1 MATNSLAPTM
11 EPMEPT
17 PAPAPQPGLFD
28 GQMPMPQA
36 TTISDPVNDI
46 PVQPVQPVQ
55 PEPPVPEQQ
64 EETQVA
70 GLGAILK
77 GVLGKGKVDAPRLDS
92 AIDPAATQGTVGRFT
107 VIREA
112 TPDEVN
118 SFYDLVGKTEGAP
131 SPTAAQRAQGIPT
144 AEFNLQNI
152 EGPDEIKAVIDN
164 VSEIW
169 RDAGH
174 AAGRGTI
181 TFEQTKEM
189 AAGLGLGKVVDTL
202 LKRNP
207 GDMLN
212 AEQIHASLQA
222 ITSSSVELNRLAKIA
237 ADPARSSQEDLLKF
251 RQHLAFHAALE
262 ANMKGAQ
269 MEVARA
275 LGAFRIPR
283 SADSDAAVAM
293 QQGIEGIIKD
303 YGGEASVRDM
313 AKAYLALPNQGARNN
328 FASGAYS
335 KVKDMWFE
343 LWINGLLSSPT
354 THVVNN
360 FSNLVMQGIQLPER
374 FLAGVIGATRQALG
388 SKTDRVYMTE
398 TLADVVGFFQGIG
411 DGFKLA
417 HEAFKTG
424 APVRDLASKVESAQQ
439 RAISAKNMGVDEE
452 SFAGK
457 GIDFLGA
464 AIRLPGRL
472 LMSEDEFWKAVAFRR
487 ELNSQA
493 VRRSMNMRRE
503 AKAMRDAGADQQQI
517 AAAQL
522 TEADILSTV
531 EDVLKGSN
539 AEATNSAQEFSRV
552 ATFTNPVEGSLGKF
566 GAALQGTTIGRIL
579 MPFFRTP
586 VQITTA
592 FIERSPLGFAK
603 AIRNAKDPIKRDALI
618 ARASL
623 GTSVMGYSMY
633 QYSNGRITGSGP
645 SDYTLRR
652 QLESIGWKRWS
663 LVHPKVENPRWLQVG
678 HMYVLHPDDV
688 EYQSYHRME
697 PVSMVLAVS
706 ADLAERLRWPT
717 AYEEEGEELF
727 MSGVNV
733 VFDYLKEQ
741 TFLQSMGN
749 VAKLFDLGSAQGNN
763 EASKIVQSFVG
774 SMIPYSSLLSAIERQ
789 PMFSGDPTS
798 PLIIA
803 DRNEP
808 LGLRDFYAGLERMD
822 ARLPFKESEGP
833 VLKDRFGSPRLSPNI
848 TVRQLLL
855 PPIIADVL
863 GDSSEKIDADPVM
876 TEIVKIGLPVRMPP
890 RKILGIRL
898 TAREYDRFLTFAST
912 PPPIKSPITGKLEP
926 SESFYNSLKELVESP
941 GYQEATVPDKQDL
954 VSGLDSIFKMVA
966 KTLLL
971 DAPEYEEEFADL
983 RKKHRQQKQ
992 IIDQVGRQ
1000 VQ

>member
-1 MATNSLAPTM
+1 MVTNPLAPTV
-11 EPMEPT
+11 EPT

-36 TTISDPVNDI
+36 APAPDNDSMI
-46 PVQPVQPVQ
+46 VPAETPVQPV
-55 PEPPVPEQQ
+55 PEQP

-70 GLGAILK
+70 GLGSATLGRI
-77 GVLGKGKVDAPRLDS
+77 LGKGAVDAPRLDS
-92 AIDPAATQGTVGRFT
+92 AIDPLTTQGTVGRFT

-112 TPDEVN
+112 SDDEVN

-152 EGPDEIKAVIDN
+152 DGPDALKETIDN

-189 AAGLGLGKVVDTL
+189 AAGLGLGKVVNTL
-202 LKRNP
+202 LNRKP

-222 ITSSSVELNRLAKIA
+222 ITSSAVELNRLAKVA
-237 ADPARSSQEDLLKF
+237 ATATDQADLLKF

-283 SADSDAAVAM
+283 SAEGDTAVAM
-293 QQGIEGIIKD
+293 QEGIINVLKD
-303 YGGEASVRDM
+303 YGGAESVQDM
-313 AKAYLALPNQGARNN
+313 AKAYLALPNLGARNK
-328 FASGAYS
+328 FAAGAYS

-343 LWINGLLSSPT
+343 VWINGLLSSPT
-354 THVVNN
+354 THVINN
-360 FSNLVMQGIQLPER
+360 FSNLVMQGIQMPER
-374 FLAGVIGATRQALG
+374 FLAGVIGAGRQALG
-388 SKTDRVYMTE
+388 STAERVYLTE
-398 TLADVVGFFQGIG
+398 TLADVVGFFQGMG

-417 HEAFKTG
+417 HEAFKTE
-424 APVRDLASKVESAQQ
+424 APVRDLAGKIESAQQ
-439 RAISAKNMGVDEE
+439 RAITAKNMGIDEE
-452 SFAGK
+452 VWYGK
-457 GIDFLGA
+457 WIDYLGA
-464 AIRLPGRL
+464 FMRLPGRA
-472 LMSEDEFWKAVAFRR
+472 LMAEDEFWKAVAFRR
-487 ELNSQA
+487 QLNSLA
-493 VRRSMNMRRE
+493 ARRAIEMRRE
-503 AKAMRDAGADQQQI
+503 AKAMLDSGGTPQEIAD
-517 AAAQL
+517 AQL
-522 TEADILSTV
+522 TEADILSKV
-531 EDVLKGSN
+531 DDVLKGAD
-539 AEATNSAQEFSRV
+539 AEATNSAQEFARV
-552 ATFTNPVEGSLGKF
+552 ATFTNPVEGRLGTV

-586 VQITTA
+586 VQITNA
-592 FIERSPLGFAK
+592 FLERSPYGFVK
-603 AIRNAKDPIKRDALI
+603 AINNAKDPIKRDALI

-623 GTSVMGYSMY
+623 GTAVMGYSAY
-633 QYSNGRITGSGP
+633 QYANGRITGSGP
-645 SDYTLRR
+645 SNYDLRR
-652 QLESIGWKRWS
+652 QLEDIGWKRWS
-663 LVHPKVENPRWLQVG
+663 IVHPKVENPDWLQVG

-697 PVSMVLAVS
+697 PVSMVLAIS
-706 ADLAERLRWPT
+706 ADIAERWRWPT
-717 AYEEEGEELF
+717 AYEEDFEEQL
-727 MSGVNV
+727 MSGLNV
-733 VFDYLKEQ
+733 IFDYLKEQ
-741 TFLQSMGN
+741 TFLQGMGN
-749 VAKLFDLGSAQGNN
+749 VAKLFDLGSAKGNK

-774 SMIPYSSLLSAIERQ
+774 SMIPHSSLLSAIERQ
-789 PMFSGDPTS
+789 PMFAGDRTS

-808 LGLRDFYAGLERMD
+808 MGLRDLYAGLERMD
-822 ARLPFKESEGP
+822 ARIPLTEKEGP
-833 VLKDRFGSPRLSPNI
+833 VLKDRFGSPRLSPNA

-863 GDSSEKIDADPVM
+863 GDSSEDIDADPVK
-876 TEIVKIGLPVRMPP
+876 TEIVRIGLPLRMPP
-890 RKILGIRL
+890 RKLLGVRL
-898 TAREYDRFLTFAST
+898 TAQEYDRFLTFAST
-912 PPPIKSPITGKLEP
+912 PPPKKNPMTGKMETRTP
-926 SESFYNSLKELVESP
+926 FYTQLKEVIESKAYKAETIP
-941 GYQEATVPDKQDL
+941 EKQKLIKGIDTL
-954 VSGLDSIFKMVA
+954 SKTIA

-971 DAPEYEEEFADL
+971 EAPEFEEEFADL
-983 RKKHRQQKQ
+983 RAKIRRQEE
-992 IIDQVGRQ
+992 IINAVGRQ

>member
-1 MATNSLAPTM
+1 MAPNPLAPA
-11 EPMEPT
+11 MEPT

-28 GQMPMPQA
+28 GQMPLPVA
-36 TTISDPVNDI
+36 PAPAPVNDSMI
-46 PVQPVQPVQ
+46 VQ
-55 PEPPVPEQQ
+55 PEPPVQPVPEQP

-70 GLGAILK
+70 GAGP
-77 GVLGKGKVDAPRLDS
+77 VLRRIFGKGPVDAPRLDS
-92 AIDPAATQGTVGRFT
+92 VIDPLTTQGTVGRFT

-112 TPDEVN
+112 GPDEVN

-131 SPTAAQRAQGIPT
+131 SPTAAQREQGIPT

-152 EGPDEIKAVIDN
+152 EGPDELKVVIDN

-181 TFEQTKEM
+181 TFEQTREM
-189 AAGLGLGKVVDTL
+189 AQGLGLGKVVDNL
-202 LKRNP
+202 LNRNP

-222 ITSSSVELNRLAKIA
+222 ITSSAVELERLARIA
-237 ADPARSSQEDLLKF
+237 STATDTKDLLKF
-251 RQHLAFHAALE
+251 RQHLAFHAALQ

-293 QQGIEGIIKD
+293 QEGVEKIIND
-303 YGGEASVRDM
+303 FGGSKSIKDM
-313 AKAYLALPNQGARNN
+313 AKAYLILPSQGARNN
-328 FASGAYS
+328 FAANGFS
-335 KVKDMWFE
+335 KAKDMWFE

-354 THVVNN
+354 THVINN
-360 FSNLVMQGIQLPER
+360 FSNLVMQGIQIPER
-374 FLAGVIGATRQALG
+374 FLAGVIGAGRQALG
-388 SKTDRVYMTE
+388 SNTERVYLTE

-411 DGFKLA
+411 DGFKLS
-417 HEAFKTG
+417 HEAWKTE
-424 APVRDLASKVESAQQ
+424 APVRDLAGKVEAAQQ
-439 RAISAKNMGVDEE
+439 RAITAQNMGIDEE
-452 SFAGK
+452 SFVGK
-457 GIDFLGA
+457 GVDYLGA
-464 AIRLPGRL
+464 FMRLPGRA
-472 LMSEDEFWKAVAFRR
+472 LMTEDEFWKAIAFRR
-487 ELNSQA
+487 QLNSLA
-493 VRRSMNMRRE
+493 ARRAMDLRRE
-503 AKAMRDAGADQQQI
+503 AKAMRDNGADEQQI
-517 AAAQL
+517 ADAQL
-522 TEADILSTV
+522 TEADILSSID
-531 EDVLKGSN
+531 DVLKGNN
-539 AEATNSAQEFSRV
+539 AAATNSAQDFARV
-552 ATFTNPVEGSLGKF
+552 ATFTNPVEGDLGKF
-566 GAALQGTTIGRIL
+566 GAAIQGSTIGRIL

-586 VQITTA
+586 VQITNA
-592 FIERSPLGFAK
+592 LIERSPYGWFK
-603 AIRNAKDPIKRDALI
+603 AYQNAKDPIKRDALI

-633 QYSNGRITGSGP
+633 QYMNGRITGSGP

-652 QLESIGWKRWS
+652 QMEDIGWKRWS
-663 LVHPKVENPRWLQVG
+663 IVHPKVENPRWLQVG

-697 PVSMVLAVS
+697 PVSMALAIS

-717 AYEEEGEELF
+717 AYQEEGEQMF

-733 VFDYLKEQ
+733 IFDYLKEQ
-741 TFLQSMGN
+741 TFLQGMGN
-749 VAKLFDLGSAQGNN
+749 IAKLFELGSASGNN

-774 SMIPYSSLLSAIERQ
+774 SMIPHSSLLSAIERQ

-803 DRNEP
+803 DRDDP
-808 LGLRDFYAGLERMD
+808 MFLRDFYAGLERMD
-822 ARLPFKESEGP
+822 ARMPLRESEGP
-833 VLKDRFGSPRLSPNI
+833 ILRDRFYSPRLSPNA

-855 PPIIADVL
+855 PPIVADLL
-863 GDSSEKIDADPVM
+863 GDSAEDIDADPIK
-876 TEIVKIGLPVRMPP
+876 TEIVRIGLPLRMPE
-890 RKILGIRL
+890 RRILGIRL
-898 TAREYDRFLTFAST
+898 TAQEYDRFLSFAST
-912 PPPIKSPITGKLEP
+912 PPPAKNPMTGEIEKRP
-926 SESFYNSLKELVESP
+926 SFYTVLKEVIEGE
-941 GYQEATVPDKQDL
+941 GYKEATTPEKQKLIQGVDTL
-954 VSGLDSIFKMVA
+954 FKTVA

-971 DAPEYEEEFADL
+971 EAPEYEDEFADL
-983 RKKHRQQKQ
+983 RAKYRKQKQ

>member
-1 MATNSLAPTM
+1 MATDPLAM
-11 EPMEPT
+11 LQAEPT

-28 GQMPMPQA
+28 GQMPMPSVA
-36 TTISDPVNDI
+36 PAPVNDSMI
-46 PVQPVQPVQ
+46 VQPEP
-55 PEPPVPEQQ
+55 PEPPVPEQP

-70 GLGAILK
+70 GLGSATLGRI
-77 GVLGKGKVDAPRLDS
+77 LGKGAVDAPRLDS
-92 AIDPAATQGTVGRFT
+92 VIDPGATQGTVGRFT

-112 TPDEVN
+112 SDDEVN

-131 SPTAAQRAQGIPT
+131 SPTAAQRERGIPT

-152 EGPDEIKAVIDN
+152 EGPDELKAVIDN

-189 AAGLGLGKVVDTL
+189 AKGLGLGKVVDNL
-202 LKRNP
+202 LNRKP

-222 ITSSSVELNRLAKIA
+222 ITSSAVELERLAKVA
-237 ADPARSSQEDLLKF
+237 ATATDQADLLKF
-251 RQHLAFHAALE
+251 RQHLAFHAALQ

-283 SADSDAAVAM
+283 SADSDVAVAT
-293 QQGIEGIIKD
+293 QEGIQRLMTD
-303 YGGEASVRDM
+303 FGGDASVRDM

-328 FASGAYS
+328 FAANGYS

-343 LWINGLLSSPT
+343 IWINGLLSSPT
-354 THVVNN
+354 THVINN
-360 FSNLVMQGIQLPER
+360 FSNLVMQGIQMPER
-374 FLAGVIGATRQALG
+374 FLAGVIGAGRQALG
-388 SKTDRVYMTE
+388 SSTERVYFTE
-398 TLADVVGFFQGIG
+398 TLADFVGFFQGMG

-417 HEAFKTG
+417 HEAWKTE
-424 APVRDLASKVESAQQ
+424 APVRDLAGKIESAQQ
-439 RAISAKNMGVDEE
+439 RAITAQNMGIDED
-452 SFAGK
+452 AWHGK
-457 GIDFLGA
+457 WIDYLGA
-464 AIRLPGRL
+464 FMRVPGRA
-472 LMSEDEFWKAVAFRR
+472 LMAEDEFWKAVAYRR
-487 ELNSQA
+487 QLNSLA
-493 VRRSMNMRRE
+493 ARRAIELRRE
-503 AKAMRDAGADQQQI
+503 AKAMRDNGADEQQI
-517 AAAQL
+517 ANAQL
-522 TEADILSTV
+522 TEADILGGV
-531 EDVLKGSN
+531 DDVLKGNN
-539 AEATNSAQEFSRV
+539 AAATNSAQEFARV
-552 ATFTNPVEGSLGKF
+552 ATFTNPVEGGLGKF
-566 GAALQGTTIGRIL
+566 GAAIQGTTIGRIL

-586 VQITTA
+586 VQITNA
-592 FIERSPLGFAK
+592 FLERSPYGFVK
-603 AIRNAKDPIKRDALI
+603 AIQNAKDPIKRDALI
-618 ARASL
+618 ARASF
-623 GTSVMGYSMY
+623 GTTVMGWSMY
-633 QYSNGRITGSGP
+633 EYGNGRITGSGP
-645 SDYTLRR
+645 SNYDLRR

-697 PVSMVLAVS
+697 PVSMALAVS

-717 AYEEEGEELF
+717 ATQEEGEQMF

-733 VFDYLKEQ
+733 IFDYLKEQ
-741 TFLQSMGN
+741 TFLQGMGN
-749 VAKLFDLGSAQGNN
+749 IAKLFELGSAKGNN

-774 SMIPYSSLLSAIERQ
+774 SMVPYSSMLSAIERQ
-789 PMFSGDPTS
+789 PMFGGDPTS

-808 LGLRDFYAGLERMD
+808 MGLRDFYAGLERMD
-822 ARLPFKESEGP
+822 ARMPFKESDGP
-833 VLKDRFGSPRLSPNI
+833 VLKDRFGSPRLSPNA

-863 GDSSEKIDADPVM
+863 GDSSEKIDADPVK
-876 TEIVKIGLPVRMPP
+876 TEIVRIGLPIRMPP
-890 RKILGIRL
+890 RKILGVRL
-898 TAREYDRFLTFAST
+898 TAEEYDSFLTFAST
-912 PPPIKSPITGKLEP
+912 PPPMKNPMTGNMETRTP
-926 SESFYNSLKELVESP
+926 FYTQLKEVIASKS
-941 GYQEATVPDKQDL
+941 YKDATVPDKQKL
-954 VSGLDSIFKMVA
+954 IQSIDTHFKMVA

-971 DAPEYEEEFADL
+971 EAPEFEEEFADL
-983 RKKHRQQKQ
+983 REKIRRQEE
-992 IIDQVGRQ
+992 IINLVGRQ